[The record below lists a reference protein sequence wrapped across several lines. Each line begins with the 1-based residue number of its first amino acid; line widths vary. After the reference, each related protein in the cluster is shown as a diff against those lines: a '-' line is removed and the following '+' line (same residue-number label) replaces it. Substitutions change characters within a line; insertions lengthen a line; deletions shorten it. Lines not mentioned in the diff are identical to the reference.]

1 MLETAIVG
9 GGVCGLALAASLTAQ
24 QRPFALYEARPRL
37 GGRVYSETSD
47 KADMRVDLGP
57 TWYWPETQPGMVRLV
72 ADLGLVTF
80 PQYDEGAVLRLH
92 DHDKKPAVHESE
104 IVHGGARRVVGGML
118 SVIEALA
125 QKVPADSFH
134 LGHVLTAIIDRGDH
148 VELHFKRDGEPL
160 VVEARRV
167 VLTMPPR
174 VVDEQV
180 RFEPDLDPKLVEA
193 MQETYTWM
201 AGEAKAVIA
210 YDKPLWRQE
219 GRSGNA
225 FVTHEQAVFGEI
237 FDACDATGTKAAL
250 GGFLA
255 LAPTLRTS
263 FKAGLPMLMGNQMG
277 QVFGP
282 ALEHGEQ
289 HFKDWATEEFT
300 CSRRDLIPPE
310 EHPHYGNPFLRQPLW
325 EGRLFLGGSETASYA
340 GGYMEG
346 ALDAAR
352 RLARDVALYSPIV
365 VAEAVAAAAGATGVS
380 NAASVAAFSQ
390 WVAGRQGE
398 VLELYKRHLN
408 KLLASPDKEIVTQRA
423 MVMTV
428 EQVFSGALLKL
439 DELSFDLSQVPVENG
454 RSALTPELLNSFN
467 EFLKTLIDSVVEYN
481 RTSCAL
487 SNFPGEDKLNKDYLQ
502 AIMRDIAAAW
512 KEFCLSLNALLL
524 AKSPAM
530 AAE

>member
-9 GGVCGLALAASLTAQ
+9 GGICGLALAASLNAQ
-24 QRPFALYEARPRL
+24 QRPFALFEARPRL
-37 GGRVYSETSD
+37 GGRVYSEQSE
-47 KADMRVDLGP
+47 KAKMRVDLGP
-57 TWYWPETQPGMVRLV
+57 TWYWPDTQPGMVRLV
-72 ADLGLVTF
+72 ADLGLVSF

-92 DHDKKPAVHESE
+92 DHDKRPDVSANETVHA
-104 IVHGGARRVVGGML
+104 GARRVVGGMQ
-118 SVIEALA
+118 SIVEALA
-125 QKVPADSFH
+125 AKVPADAIQ
-134 LGHVLTAIIDRGDH
+134 LDYALTVVIDRGDH
-148 VELHFKRDGEPL
+148 VELHFKHKDET
-160 VVEARRV
+160 VAIDARRV
-167 VLTMPPR
+167 VLAMPPR
-174 VVDEQV
+174 IVEEHV
-180 RFEPDLDPKLVEA
+180 RFEPDLDSKLVDA

-210 YDKPLWRQE
+210 YDKPLWRE
-219 GRSGNA
+219 AGRSGNA
-225 FVTHEQAVFGEI
+225 FVLHEQAVLGEI
-237 FDACDATGTKAAL
+237 FDACDATGTGAAL

-255 LAPTLRTS
+255 LTPSLRAS

-282 ALEHGEQ
+282 ELEKGEQ

-310 EHPHYGNPFLRQPLW
+310 EHPHYGNPFLRQPVW
-325 EGRLFLGGSETASYA
+325 EGRLFFGSSETAGYA
-340 GGYMEG
+340 GGYIEG

-352 RLARDVALYSPIV
+352 RLARDVALYSPV
-365 VAEAVAAAAGATGVS
+365 VAAAPTAGGPTVS
-380 NAASVAAFSQ
+380 NPASVAAFSQ

-428 EQVFSGALLKL
+428 EQVFAGALLKL
-439 DELSFDLSQVPVENG
+439 EELQFDMTQVPVENG
-454 RSALTPELLNSFN
+454 RSSLTPELLNSFN

-487 SNFPGEDKLNKDYLQ
+487 SNFPGEDKLSKDYFQ
-502 AIMRDIAAAW
+502 AIMLDIAAAW
-512 KEFCLSLNALLL
+512 KEFCLSLNALML

>member
-9 GGVCGLALAASLTAQ
+9 GGVCGLAMAASLSAQ

-37 GGRVYSETSD
+37 GGRVLSEPSA

-57 TWYWPETQPGMVRLV
+57 TWYWPDTQPGMVRLV
-72 ADLGLVTF
+72 ADLGLVSF

-92 DHDKKPAVHESE
+92 DYDKRADISSNESVHA
-104 IVHGGARRVVGGML
+104 GARRIVGGMQ

-125 QKVPADSFH
+125 QKIPADSIH
-134 LGHVLTAIIDRGDH
+134 LDHVLTAIYDRGDH
-148 VELHFKRDGEPL
+148 VELHFGRDGQS
-160 VVEARRV
+160 VVIEARRA

-174 VVDEQV
+174 VVDEHV

-193 MQETYTWM
+193 MRETYTWM

-210 YDKPLWRQE
+210 YDKALWRDQ

-225 FVTHEQAVFGEI
+225 FVLHEQAVFGEI
-237 FDACDATGTKAAL
+237 FDACDATGTRAAL

-255 LAPTLRTS
+255 LAPSLRES

-282 ALEHGEQ
+282 ELEHGEQ
-289 HFKDWATEEFT
+289 HFKDWAADEFT
-300 CSRRDLIPPE
+300 CSRRDLIPPD
-310 EHPHYGNPFLRQPLW
+310 EHPHYGNPYLRQPLW

-352 RLARDVALYSPIV
+352 RLARDVALYSPV
-365 VAEAVAAAAGATGVS
+365 VAAAASAAGTAPSVS
-380 NAASVAAFSQ
+380 NAASVAEFSQ
-390 WVAGRQGE
+390 WVAGRQAE

-408 KLLASPDKEIVTQRA
+408 KLLASPDKEIVTQRS

-439 DELSFDLSQVPVENG
+439 EELPFDMTKVPVENG
-454 RSALTPELLNSFN
+454 RSALTPELLNAFS

-487 SNFPGEDKLNKDYLQ
+487 SNFPGEDKLAKDYLQ
-502 AIMRDIAAAW
+502 AIMLDIAAAW

-524 AKSPAM
+524 AKAPAM

>member
-24 QRPFALYEARPRL
+24 QRTFALYEARPRL
-37 GGRVYSETSD
+37 GGRVLSEPSA

-57 TWYWPETQPGMVRLV
+57 TWYWPDTQPGMVRLV
-72 ADLGLVTF
+72 ADLGLVSF
-80 PQYDEGAVLRLH
+80 AQYDEGAVLRLH
-92 DHDKKPAVHESE
+92 DYDKRADISSNESVHA
-104 IVHGGARRVVGGML
+104 GARRVVGGML

-125 QKVPADSFH
+125 QKVPADAIH
-134 LGHVLTAIIDRGDH
+134 LDYALTVVFDRGDH
-148 VELHFKRDGEPL
+148 VELHFKRNGQP
-160 VVEARRV
+160 VIIEARRV

-174 VVDEQV
+174 IVDEHV
-180 RFEPDLDPKLVEA
+180 RFEPDLDARLVDA
-193 MQETYTWM
+193 MRETYTWM
-201 AGEAKAVIA
+201 AGEAKAVLA
-210 YDKPLWRQE
+210 YDKPSWREQ
-219 GRSGNA
+219 GQSGNA
-225 FVTHEQAVFGEI
+225 FVTHDQAVLGEI
-237 FDACDATGTKAAL
+237 FDACDATGTRAAL

-255 LAPTLRTS
+255 LAPSLRES
-263 FKAGLPMLMGNQMG
+263 FKAGLPMLIGNQMG

-282 ALEHGEQ
+282 ELEHGEQ
-289 HFKDWATEEFT
+289 HFKDWAADEFT
-300 CSRRDLIPPE
+300 CSRRDLIPPD
-310 EHPHYGNPFLRQPLW
+310 EHPHYGNPYLRQPLW
-325 EGRLFLGGSETASYA
+325 DGRLFFGGSETASYA

-352 RLARDVALYSPIV
+352 RLARDVALYAPVSATAPT
-365 VAEAVAAAAGATGVS
+365 AGAATVS
-380 NAASVAAFSQ
+380 NAASVAEFSQ

-439 DELSFDLSQVPVENG
+439 EELNFDMSRVPVENG
-454 RSALTPELLNSFN
+454 RSALTPELLNAFN
-467 EFLKTLIDSVVEYN
+467 EFLKTLIDAVPEYN

-487 SNFPGEDKLNKDYLQ
+487 SNFPGEDKMSKEYFQ

-512 KEFCLSLNALLL
+512 KEFCLSVNALML

>member
-37 GGRVYSETSD
+37 GGRVLSEPSA
-47 KADMRVDLGP
+47 KADMRIDLGP
-57 TWYWPETQPGMVRLV
+57 TWYWPDTQPGMVRLV
-72 ADLGLVTF
+72 ADLGLVSF
-80 PQYDEGAVLRLH
+80 AQYDEGAVLRLH
-92 DHDKKPAVHESE
+92 DHDKRPDVSASESVHA
-104 IVHGGARRVVGGML
+104 GARCVVGGML
-118 SVIEALA
+118 SIIEALA
-125 QKVPADSFH
+125 QKLPAAAVH
-134 LGHVLTAIIDRGDH
+134 LGYALVTIIDRGDH
-148 VELHFKRDGEPL
+148 VDLHFRHDGQT
-160 VVEARRV
+160 VIIEARRV

-174 VVDEQV
+174 IVDEHV
-180 RFEPDLDPKLVEA
+180 RFEPDLDARLREA

-210 YDKPLWRQE
+210 YDKALWRDQ

-225 FVTHEQAVFGEI
+225 FVLHEQAVLGEI
-237 FDACDATGTKAAL
+237 FDACDATGTRAAL

-255 LAPTLRTS
+255 LAPSLRES
-263 FKAGLPMLMGNQMG
+263 FKAGLPMLMGNQIG

-282 ALEHGEQ
+282 ELEHGEQ
-289 HFKDWATEEFT
+289 HYKDWAAEEFT
-300 CSRRDLIPPE
+300 CSRRDLIPPD
-310 EHPHYGNPFLRQPLW
+310 EHPHYGNPYLRQPVW
-325 EGRLFLGGSETASYA
+325 EGRLFFGGSETASYA

-352 RLARDVALYSPIV
+352 RLARDVALYSPVI
-365 VAEAVAAAAGATGVS
+365 VAAAPATGTAPAIS
-380 NAASVAAFSQ
+380 NAASVAELWQ
-390 WVAGRQGE
+390 WVVGRQAE

-408 KLLASPDKEIVTQRA
+408 KLLASPDKEWVTQRA

-439 DELSFDLSQVPVENG
+439 EELPFDMTKVPVENG
-454 RSALTPELLNSFN
+454 RSALTPELLNAFN

-487 SNFPGEDKLNKDYLQ
+487 SNFPGEDKLSKDYFQ
-502 AIMRDIAAAW
+502 AIMLDIAAAW

-524 AKSPAM
+524 AKAPAM